1 MKYIE
6 KFEKI
11 VACLSVSVMAILVF
25 INVIA
30 RFVFNSPLAVADEM
44 SCYLFVLMS
53 FMGTAIAA
61 RRKAHLGLTLLTDKL
76 SPNAARI
83 VQTVMYAIAT
93 LFCLLIVIF
102 GIEMVISQY
111 QIGQAG
117 MDLRIICTVRWSI
130 LNGCISGW
138 NDQNSK
144 GGQLNGR
151 CNIVRSICSAAD
163 LWSSHCSMSGNVKC
177 SSNAGSGSRKT
188 DRSSYECTA
197 SYLFCFKQ

>member
-30 RFVFNSPLAVADEM
+30 RFVFNNPLAVADEM

-76 SPNAARI
+76 SPNAGKNCTDSYVCNRN
-83 VQTVMYAIAT
+83 TV
-93 LFCLLIVIF
+93 LSV
-102 GIEMVISQY
+102 
-111 QIGQAG
+111 
-117 MDLRIICTVRWSI
+117 D
-130 LNGCISGW
+130 
-138 NDQNSK
+138 
-144 GGQLNGR
+144 
-151 CNIVRSICSAAD
+151 CN
-163 LWSSHCSMSGNVKC
+163 LW
-177 SSNAGSGSRKT
+177 
-188 DRSSYECTA
+188 Y
-197 SYLFCFKQ
+197 